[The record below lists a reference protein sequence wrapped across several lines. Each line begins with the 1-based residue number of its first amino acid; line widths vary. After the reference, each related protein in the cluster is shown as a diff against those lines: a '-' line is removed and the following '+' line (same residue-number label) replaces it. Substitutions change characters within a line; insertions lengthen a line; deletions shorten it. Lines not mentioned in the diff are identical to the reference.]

1 MSASLKT
8 RKYRSAA
15 YRALSISGGG
25 GEMGVR
31 HYVCES
37 NNDSEVPQCHI

>member
-15 YRALSISGGG
+15 YRALSISGG